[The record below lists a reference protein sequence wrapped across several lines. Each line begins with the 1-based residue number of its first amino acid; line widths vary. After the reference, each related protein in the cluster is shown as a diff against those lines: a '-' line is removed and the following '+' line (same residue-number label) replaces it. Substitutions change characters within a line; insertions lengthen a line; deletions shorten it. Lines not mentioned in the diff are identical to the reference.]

1 NIFKRQLS
9 LSPARRAILEK
20 WKHGESV
27 ETADAQGIPRR
38 LDQGPVPLSFAQQ
51 RLWFLDQL
59 EPGSTAYNIPV
70 AVRLSGKLD
79 AIALERGLRE
89 LVRRHEAL
97 RTTFADMD
105 CQPVQVIAPAAAFQ
119 GCFLSTIDL
128 RALSDEGRETE
139 VRRLTQQEGSQPFD
153 LAHGLLLRT

>member
-1 NIFKRQLS
+1 MHAGRKLQAPPLVAVAQRQDL
-9 LSPARRAILEK
+9 
-20 WKHGESV
+20 
-27 ETADAQGIPRR
+27 
-38 LDQGPVPLSFAQQ
+38 PLSFAQQ

-59 EPGSTAYNIPV
+59 EPGSSAYNIPN

-105 CQPVQVIAPAAAFQ
+105 GQPVQVIEHEDELMREAQASRRTALVSPRHPQ
-119 GCFLSTIDL
+119 NSLGCWASKPMRL
-128 RALSDEGRETE
+128 RCTRM
-139 VRRLTQQEGSQPFD
+139 
-153 LAHGLLLRT
+153 